1 MTELLLNATTSGKT
15 TFLADGD
22 IIFKDIG
29 GDNNYEIM
37 LDHNHMFDAGAG
49 YKV

>member
-22 IIFKDIG
+22 IIFKAFEFKDYNI
-29 GDNNYEIM
+29 NS
-37 LDHNHMFDAGAG
+37 
-49 YKV
+49 